1 MDESFSEYDF
11 GLDRRADGASETGRE
26 MAGPALPMLHAYLDM
41 MRASALI
48 AAGRIG
54 LFEALAAG
62 PLTNAVLAT
71 ALGSSEAGL
80 ARLTKFLIEAGHL
93 KRQGDRVANA
103 PATMRWFT
111 SRGDTD
117 YTAGLVWT
125 ADAWEIMGELTDVV
139 RHGAPARLLWDRMDE
154 APELGARFAR
164 YMRAFAHH
172 LAPDLAR
179 LIELPD
185 GPARLLDL
193 GGSHGV
199 HSIALCRQHPELEA
213 AIVDLDSALQ
223 GTSARIRQAG
233 LASRIAVRPADI
245 RDLDWGEGY
254 DVVLYLSIAHNMTAQ
269 ENERIFAHMARAMRH
284 GGKLIIHDYPAET
297 TPGLFGAAF
306 GLTLLVET
314 GTRTFGYAELAG
326 MLARAG
332 FSTVRYHV
340 LSPAEKG
347 TIIIAQR

>member
-1 MDESFSEYDF
+1 MDDTFSAFDF
-11 GLDRRADGASETGRE
+11 GLDPCTDEPTNAQPEFS
-26 MAGPALPMLHAYLDM
+26 GPALPMLHAYLDM

-54 LFEALAAG
+54 LFEALASG
-62 PLTNAVLAT
+62 PLTAGALA
-71 ALGSSEAGL
+71 AASGSSEIGI
-80 ARLTKFLIEAGHL
+80 ARLTDFLIETGHL
-93 KRQGDRVANA
+93 RRRGDHIANA

-111 SRGDTD
+111 SHGDTD
-117 YTAGLVWT
+117 YNAGLVWT
-125 ADAWEIMGELTDVV
+125 ADAWEIMGELSDAV
-139 RHGAPARLLWDRMDE
+139 RRGAPTRLLWDRMDE
-154 APELGARFAR
+154 APELGVRFAR

-179 LIELPD
+179 LIELPV

-199 HSIALCRQHPELEA
+199 HSIALCRQHPQLEA
-213 AIVDLDSALQ
+213 RIVDLESALQ
-223 GTSARIRQAG
+223 GTSARIRQTG
-233 LASRIAVRPADI
+233 LADRITVSPADI
-245 RDLDWGEGY
+245 RDCDWGEDY
-254 DVVLYLSIAHNMTAQ
+254 DLVLYLSIAHNMTAK
-269 ENERIFAHMARAMRH
+269 ENERIFRHMGKAMRR